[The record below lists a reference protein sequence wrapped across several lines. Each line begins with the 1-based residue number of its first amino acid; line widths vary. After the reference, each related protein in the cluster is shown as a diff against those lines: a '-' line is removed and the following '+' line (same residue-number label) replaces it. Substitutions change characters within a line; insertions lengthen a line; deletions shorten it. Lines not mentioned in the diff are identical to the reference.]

1 MLVANH
7 LSMLLARRTKPIV
20 AKLQEARDR
29 RASLVSEC
37 VASARLL
44 KLRGWIDDAKDQ
56 IDDARRVEM
65 RHLVSIRLL
74 DAANVLLGSLSGL
87 AVPASI
93 FSYYT
98 VVDRKILTPAV
109 AFAALAWIQQMRW
122 SVTRRPAVLRRLH
135 AIDARRLQ
143 ERRSWVVS
151 FSNSR
156 PFGPIGL

>member
-1 MLVANH
+1 
-7 LSMLLARRTKPIV
+7 MLLARRTKPIV
-20 AKLQEARDR
+20 ARLQEARDK

-37 VASARLL
+37 VASVRLL

-56 IDDARRVEM
+56 IDDARQVEM

-93 FSYYT
+93 FTYYT
-98 VVDRKILTPAV
+98 VVDRKVLTPAV

-122 SVTRRPAVLRRLH
+122 PVTRR
-135 AIDARRLQ
+135 
-143 ERRSWVVS
+143 ER
-151 FSNSR
+151 FR
-156 PFGPIGL
+156 PSS